1 MTLEEARERFSSPL
15 LHGAL
20 AFAIEAHQSPTAGET
35 QVSHPVAVAGLL
47 QDAGCAEEVVAAG
60 LLHDVVEDTP
70 FTLEEIKGRF
80 GEPVSVLVA
89 AMTEDEGIE
98 AYGLRKEEHRRRVG
112 LRSGRTAAIYA
123 ADKLASLRAAK
134 QEGHEWGESSQRTT
148 TAPSSWS
155 RRTPSSSSWASCARS
170 WRRSA
175 GPAEP
180 AVAYSRPESGM
191 GPVSMR

>member
-134 QEGHEWGESSQRTT
+134 QEGHEVGRVKSERYHRTLGELEQTHPQLVFLGQLCEELEEERG
-148 TAPSSWS
+148 
-155 RRTPSSSSWASCARS
+155 
-170 WRRSA
+170 A
-175 GPAEP
+175 G
-180 AVAYSRPESGM
+180 
-191 GPVSMR
+191 